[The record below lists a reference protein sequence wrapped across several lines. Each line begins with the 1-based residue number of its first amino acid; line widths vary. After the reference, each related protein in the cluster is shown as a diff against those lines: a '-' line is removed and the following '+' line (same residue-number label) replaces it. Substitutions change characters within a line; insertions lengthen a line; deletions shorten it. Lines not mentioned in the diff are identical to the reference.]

1 MVSMEPTGSWGQ
13 GLQEGWR
20 ADLRKNF
27 GTLDSEEQR
36 YADKQEMETDRER
49 HENGKA
55 EGVRTETRDN
65 DVKDRQ
71 ERD

>member
-1 MVSMEPTGSWGQ
+1 
-13 GLQEGWR
+13 
-20 ADLRKNF
+20 
-27 GTLDSEEQR
+27 
-36 YADKQEMETDRER
+36 METDRER

-71 ERD
+71 ERDEPLSRTSGNKLSFSLSRIFSGQ